1 MSARS
6 VEQHRILFVAANPSI
21 DRAYEVERLVSGEI
35 HRPTSVTAR
44 AGGKGLNAARA
55 AAALGARV
63 TAAALLGG
71 HAGRWIED
79 RLAEAGIEVVVAQ
92 SPVETRTCVSV
103 IDREH
108 GRLTEFYERGE
119 PVPAE
124 GWERLV
130 TAIRKRLEPGDI
142 AALTLSGSLP
152 VGVPAD
158 GFAALVRIASAAG
171 VQVLADVY
179 GPALAAVLVEG
190 PAVVKVN
197 AVEAAGVLGG
207 DLGAAHDPD
216 AVATL
221 ARRIVAR
228 GARRV
233 VITLGAD
240 GAVGVDA
247 DGGTV
252 HLGPVA
258 VQGAYPVG
266 SGDAFLAGLAIATVG
281 GAGLAEAMRVGAAAG
296 AANAALPGTGDL
308 DLELFRRLAEDQG

>member
-1 MSARS
+1 M
-6 VEQHRILFVAANPSI
+6 P
-21 DRAYEVERLVSGEI
+21 GEI
-35 HRPTSVTAR
+35 HRPMSVTAR

-55 AAALGARV
+55 AAALGAQV

-79 RLAEAGIEVVVAQ
+79 RLAEAGIEVVVAH

-103 IDREH
+103 IDRDH

-130 TAIRKRLEPGDI
+130 EAIRKRLEPGDI

-190 PAVVKVN
+190 PAIVKVN
-197 AVEAAGVLGG
+197 AAEAAELLDSDAG
-207 DLGAAHDPD
+207 DAHDPD
-216 AVATL
+216 GAVAL
-221 ARRIVAR
+221 ARAIVAR
-228 GARRV
+228 GATRI
-233 VITLGAD
+233 VITLGAN
-240 GAVGVDA
+240 GSIGIDA
-247 DGGTV
+247 DGSLI

-258 VQGAYPVG
+258 KRGAFPVG
-266 SGDAFLAGLAIATVG
+266 SGDAFLAGLATATVG
-281 GAGLAEAMRVGAAAG
+281 GADLAEAMRVGAAAG

-308 DLELFRRLAEDQG
+308 DLELFRRLAEGQG